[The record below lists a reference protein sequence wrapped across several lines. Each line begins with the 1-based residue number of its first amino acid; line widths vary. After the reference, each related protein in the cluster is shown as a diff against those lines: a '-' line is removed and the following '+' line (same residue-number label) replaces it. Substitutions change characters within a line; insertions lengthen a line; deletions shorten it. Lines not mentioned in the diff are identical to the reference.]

1 MIKGR
6 VVDAVSGQT
15 VEKVNI
21 LVRGTYQ
28 GTTTSMEGNF
38 SLTLESLPVTL
49 VISHITYETKT
60 VVITPDMA
68 GQSLKILLYPRI
80 NLMKEALV
88 TSQHKFVSAGNVIT
102 VLDFNFIDENIL
114 ILLFNHSTNTH
125 ELVLTDPFFDTI
137 ACSGRFTDKN
147 RPQFL
152 FKDCLGEC
160 HVYDNKSDRQVILED
175 SVLKLEFVVTTNKFH
190 QTLDDCLFETMN
202 YVVFE
207 EQLHDYYQRFYCLHK
222 ESGARRY
229 ILSAVE
235 IEKAKALN
243 EEITHILSHPEFYSD
258 IGAAIRLEREIMFRP
273 SLKVLK
279 IIGDSVYYFNHFA
292 SSIDIYDN
300 DLWYQSSIPID
311 YHEQRQWE
319 KEILVDAIEQKAYT
333 TFRYRGKYDLYEI
346 NLDDGSISFT
356 MTIPFAF
363 PYKIM
368 INNGFLY
375 ALYRNRAS
383 SWDKKSLYWI
393 RL

>member
-1 MIKGR
+1 
-6 VVDAVSGQT
+6 
-15 VEKVNI
+15 
-21 LVRGTYQ
+21 
-28 GTTTSMEGNF
+28 
-38 SLTLESLPVTL
+38 
-49 VISHITYETKT
+49 
-60 VVITPDMA
+60 
-68 GQSLKILLYPRI
+68 
-80 NLMKEALV
+80 
-88 TSQHKFVSAGNVIT
+88 
-102 VLDFNFIDENIL
+102 
-114 ILLFNHSTNTH
+114 
-125 ELVLTDPFFDTI
+125 
-137 ACSGRFTDKN
+137 
-147 RPQFL
+147 
-152 FKDCLGEC
+152 
-160 HVYDNKSDRQVILED
+160 VYDKKNARQVIVKD
-175 SVLKLEFVVTTNKFH
+175 SVLNLEFVVSSDKFH
-190 QTLDDCLFETMN
+190 QTLDDCLFETRN

-207 EQLHDYYQRFYCLHK
+207 EELHDYYQRFYCLHK

-229 ILSAVE
+229 ILSADE

-243 EEITHILSHPEFYSD
+243 EEIVHILSHPEFYSD
-258 IGAAIRLEREIMFRP
+258 IGAAIRFEREIMFKP

-279 IIGDSVYYFNHFA
+279 RIGDSVFYFNHIS

-300 DLWYQSSIPID
+300 DLWYQSSVPID

-319 KEILVDAIEQKAYT
+319 KEILVDAIGQKAYT

-346 NLDDGSISFT
+346 NLDDGSISYT